1 MIVTSLLHLEIHR
14 FEKRGAGGV
23 SEIVMPGS
31 KEPPTR
37 PVFDF
42 IDPKVFAIRE
52 DLGPTMD
59 IARDEIRHIA
69 YHMFDKG
76 STPRPELG
84 ESSEI
89 YFIENGEE

>member
-1 MIVTSLLHLEIHR
+1 
-14 FEKRGAGGV
+14 
-23 SEIVMPGS
+23 
-31 KEPPTR
+31 
-37 PVFDF
+37 
-42 IDPKVFAIRE
+42 
-52 DLGPTMD
+52 MD